1 MKTIKVDLAVIGGG
15 PAGMAAAIQGKKEG
29 LKKVL
34 IIEREYALGGILRQ
48 CVHDGFGIEK
58 FGERL
63 TGGQYAQ
70 HYINE
75 VIDNNIDFKLN
86 TMTLEITL
94 DKTIYAVNEEEGMLK
109 IETKS
114 IVLAMGC
121 RERTRSQV
129 FIFGARPAGVLTAGS
144 VQRFINIEGYLPGKK
159 AVILGSGDIGLIMA
173 RRMTLEKIEVE
184 GVYEI
189 MPTEGGLTR
198 NIEQCLKDYNIPLH
212 LSTTITKIHGKD
224 RVEGVTVA
232 KVDKELNPIEDTK
245 RYIDCDLVVLSVG
258 LIPENELSKK
268 IGIEID
274 PRTNGPIVD
283 ESMMTSIDGIFAAGN
298 VVSVFD
304 LVDYVSLTG
313 EIAGKGAAQYALKNN
328 KEKSYINIEAG
339 ENIAFAL
346 PQKIDKNKIDGN
358 INVFMR
364 VKKTEENIGVFI
376 NNNGEEKLISKK
388 IIAKPPEMVVTK
400 INEKLVKEADN
411 ILTINI
417 RKE

>member
-15 PAGMAAAIQGKKEG
+15 PAGLAAAIQGKKEG

-34 IIEREYALGGILRQ
+34 VIEREYALGGILRQ
-48 CVHDGFGIEK
+48 CIHDGFGIEK
-58 FGERL
+58 FGKRL

-70 HYINE
+70 AYINE
-75 VIDNNIDFKLN
+75 ALSEDIDIKLE
-86 TMTLEITL
+86 TMTLEITP
-94 DKTIYAVNEEEGMLK
+94 DKTIYAVNEKEGMIR
-109 IETKS
+109 IEAKA

-129 FIFGARPAGVLTAGS
+129 FIFGTRPAGVLTAGC

-189 MPTEGGLTR
+189 MPSEGGLTR
-198 NIEQCLKDYNIPLH
+198 NIEQCLNDYNIPLH

-232 KVDKELNPIEDTK
+232 KVDKELKLIKGTE
-245 RYIDCDLVVLSVG
+245 RHIDCDLVVLSVG
-258 LIPENELSKK
+258 LIPENELSEKA
-268 IGIEID
+268 GIEID
-274 PRTNGPIVD
+274 PRTKGPIVD
-283 ESMMTSIDGIFAAGN
+283 ESMMTNIDGIFAAGN

-313 EIAGKGAAQYALKNN
+313 EIAGKGAAEYIKNNNN

-339 ENIAFAL
+339 ENTLFVL
-346 PQKIDKNKIDGN
+346 PQKIDQSNVHGN
-358 INVFMR
+358 INIFMR
-364 VKKTEENIGVFI
+364 VKKIEENIGVFI
-376 NNNGEEKLISKK
+376 TNNEEELLCKK
-388 IIAKPPEMVVTK
+388 TIVKPPEMVVTK
-400 INEKLVKEADN
+400 IKEKQIKDAN
-411 ILTINI
+411 NTITINI